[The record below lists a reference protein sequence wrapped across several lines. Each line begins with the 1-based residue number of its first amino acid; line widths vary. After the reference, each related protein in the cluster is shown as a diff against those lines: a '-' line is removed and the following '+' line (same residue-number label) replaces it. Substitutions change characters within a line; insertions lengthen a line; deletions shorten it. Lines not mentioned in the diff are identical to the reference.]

1 VEQKLMDAAG
11 TIDTLRHMKKEM
23 AEVKKGSECGL
34 SVRGFTD
41 FREGD
46 LVQVVQD
53 VEKPGV
59 L

>member
-1 VEQKLMDAAG
+1 MGAAG